1 MHLFDQGY
9 MILLWSLNLWCHVSS
24 DVQPHVYLE
33 HLSVLKDKIRYIT
46 SCMHVCGC
54 ARFVA
59 LVSVCLDLWRNK
71 QYREQK
77 RGVIVGAVKDTVWTM
92 LSLRT
97 VCHADSLLWFT
108 QYMLFHTEFILIH
121 KNVGFQCFM
130 LIKTDDYNDFM
141 LYKLYILWPNSKPT
155 HHKRNFLH
163 FYIVKK
169 HH

>member
-59 LVSVCLDLWRNK
+59 LVSVCLDLWRNT

-97 VCHADSLLWFT
+97 VTLILCSGSHSTCSFSQNSSLYT
-108 QYMLFHTEFILIH
+108 KML
-121 KNVGFQCFM
+121 GFSVLC
-130 LIKTDDYNDFM
+130 
-141 LYKLYILWPNSKPT
+141 
-155 HHKRNFLH
+155 
-163 FYIVKK
+163 
-169 HH
+169 